1 MSRLSRGLVWQGLA
15 TLAGLAI
22 LVTLGLWQLDRL
34 AWKEKLLAQIALR
47 ASAAP
52 IPAPGKAEWPALKA
66 EDYEFR
72 HVTARGR
79 FDHTRE
85 ALVFAGSISLDKGP
99 AQPGYWVV
107 TPLLLE
113 GGGTILVNRG
123 FTPLERKE
131 QAKRPDGLTSGD
143 VAVTGLMRAPEKR
156 NSFTPADRP
165 QEGQWY
171 TRDPASLATGLGI
184 ADAAPF
190 LIDAD
195 RGAAGVWPRGG
206 ETLIALPNNHLS
218 YALTWFGLAATLAG
232 VSAAFAWTRIRA
244 ARTEAPA

>member
-1 MSRLSRGLVWQGLA
+1 MSRLARGLVWQGLA

-34 AWKEKLLAQIALR
+34 DWKEKLLAQIALR

-52 IPAPGKAEWPALKA
+52 VPAPSPAEWPGLKP

-72 HVTARGR
+72 HVTAQGR
-79 FDHTRE
+79 FDHAKE
-85 ALVFAGSISLDKGP
+85 ALVFAGSIQLDKGP

-107 TPLLLE
+107 TPFALA
-113 GGGTILVNRG
+113 GGGTVLVNRG
-123 FTPLERKE
+123 FVPLDRKE
-131 QAKRPDGLTSGD
+131 PTKRPDGLTGGETS
-143 VAVTGLMRAPEKR
+143 VTGLMRAPERR
-156 NSFTPADRP
+156 NAFTPADRP

-171 TRDPASLATGLGI
+171 TRDPATLAAGLGLT
-184 ADAAPF
+184 DAAPF
-190 LIDAD
+190 LIDAG
-195 RGAAGVWPRGG
+195 RGAPGVWPRGG

-232 VSAAFAWTRIRA
+232 VSAAFAWTRIRGERGAQA
-244 ARTEAPA
+244 A